1 MFDAMPRRDGGS
13 WNAIIS
19 ASSRAGHPAEAF
31 SLFADMNSLGIR
43 PKDFTLASVLACCA
57 AECLDL
63 RGAQA
68 AQQLHGHIV
77 YGKCLSLTDA
87 RRAFDD
93 ILQPND
99 VFMEHNHPEVS
110 SCCTK
115 ALQPGPKEGCGDVH
129 FGCVRVELAVCG
141 RIADAKLV
149 FDGME
154 QHNLVSWNAM
164 LTGYVKPMDLA
175 GALDLFQQMRQR
187 RRRSLM

>member
-1 MFDAMPRRDGGS
+1 
-13 WNAIIS
+13 
-19 ASSRAGHPAEAF
+19 
-31 SLFADMNSLGIR
+31 MNSLGIR

-110 SCCTK
+110 SCWY
-115 ALQPGPKEGCGDVH
+115 GRHGSSYVFHDV
-129 FGCVRVELAVCG
+129 
-141 RIADAKLV
+141 
-149 FDGME
+149 
-154 QHNLVSWNAM
+154 
-164 LTGYVKPMDLA
+164 TGW
-175 GALDLFQQMRQR
+175 R
-187 RRRSLM
+187 

>member
-1 MFDAMPRRDGGS
+1 
-13 WNAIIS
+13 
-19 ASSRAGHPAEAF
+19 
-31 SLFADMNSLGIR
+31 MNSLGIR

-99 VFMEHNHPEVS
+99 VSWNIIIRRYRLAGMGDMAVHMFFMMLRAGVRRPLVYTVAHAMLACRD
-110 SCCTK
+110 SC
-115 ALQPGPKEGCGDVH
+115 ALKEGKCIH
-129 FGCVRVELAVCG
+129 S
-141 RIADAKLV
+141 LV
-149 FDGME
+149 LCSGEGMTTTTY
-154 QHNLVSWNAM
+154 M
-164 LTGYVKPMDLA
+164 C
-175 GALDLFQQMRQR
+175 GALL
-187 RRRSLM
+187 